1 MNDKYKIVDKK
12 NYFLLI
18 FFVILSVFALLRI
31 LDNALQLDAW
41 QYGEWLINYQNGF
54 VRRGLIGEGIYL
66 ISRIFNNNLQI
77 TFIIIISAIVIFYYY
92 LNYQLLKNIKHN
104 FLTYLII
111 FSPLFYIF
119 FIVISK
125 IGIKKEL
132 ILYIYYLIYLISL
145 CSVNFKIKKNWKFII
160 TFPLLLLNHEGHF
173 FYLPY
178 VIAPLLFLVKRN
190 ELKILLQQT
199 LTLLIVSSIMMLL
212 LYNFKGTS
220 EHTIIICESLKQYMP
235 AKCDWW
241 GPIAGLK
248 TDVSISK
255 VGSYLESNLTNKSII
270 DGNYYFY
277 VFNEPLTYIKFIF
290 YISYAFLPL
299 YLFLKYSNFNKNYFF
314 NSKKNYIPIYLI
326 IFAFSLPLFHIA
338 EDWSRWFSIHFH
350 LTALLVFFLM
360 KKKIVHIKENAMF
373 ERINKYLIN
382 RKNIKFFILIL
393 FLYSTMFHHHH
404 FFWKGVEL
412 KFTYYKVFKKITNN
426 Y

>member
-1 MNDKYKIVDKK
+1 MNDKYNIVNKK

-18 FFVILSVFALLRI
+18 FFIILSVVAILRI
-31 LDNALQLDAW
+31 FDNALQLDSW

-54 VRRGLIGEGIYL
+54 VRRGLFGEAIYQ
-66 ISRIFNNNLQI
+66 ISKIFNNNLQI
-77 TFIIIISAIVIFYYY
+77 TFIIIISAVVVFYYY
-92 LNYQLLKNIKHN
+92 LNYQLVKNIKHN
-104 FLTYLII
+104 YVTYLII
-111 FSPLFYIF
+111 FSPLFYLF

-145 CSVNFKIKKNWKFII
+145 SSVNFKIKKNWKFILV
-160 TFPLLLLNHEGHF
+160 FPFLLLNHEGHF

-178 VIAPLLFLVKRN
+178 IVIPLLFLIKKN
-190 ELKILLQQT
+190 EIKILLYQT
-199 LTLLIVSSIMMLL
+199 MLLLIISSITMLL
-212 LYNFKGTS
+212 LYNFKGTG
-220 EHTIIICESLKQYMP
+220 EHTLIICESLKQYVP

-248 TDVSISK
+248 TDISISRA
-255 VGSYLESNLTNKSII
+255 GSYLESNIVNKSII
-270 DGNYYFY
+270 EGNYYFY
-277 VFNEPLTYIKFIF
+277 IFNEPFTYVKFIF

-299 YLFLKYSNFNKNYFF
+299 YLFLKSFSFKKNYFF
-314 NSKKNYIPIYLI
+314 NDRKNYLPIYLI
-326 IFAFSLPLFHIA
+326 VFAFSLPLFHLA

-350 LTALLVFFLM
+350 LTALLTFFLI
-360 KKKIVHIKENAMF
+360 KKKIVHIKEIIIF
-373 ERINKYLIN
+373 KRINEYLFN
-382 RKNIKFFILIL
+382 KKNLKFFILCL

-412 KFTYYKVFKKITNN
+412 KFTYYKFYEKITNN